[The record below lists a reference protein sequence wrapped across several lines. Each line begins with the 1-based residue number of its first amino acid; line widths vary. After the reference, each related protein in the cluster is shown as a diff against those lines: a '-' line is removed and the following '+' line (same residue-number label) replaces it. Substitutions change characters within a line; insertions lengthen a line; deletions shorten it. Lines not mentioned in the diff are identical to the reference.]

1 MSTKYSLKT
10 PRHVSLQSVMFFTQ
24 PSLLLC
30 VALVVFMYWRIPT
43 RIDMTLAVDTP
54 PSAFDRAALPGSLND
69 GRFPL
74 DRIRR
79 MIVMFPDFP
88 KQRSVEMS
96 NIREMHLMSEQ
107 PMRVEIQEVGGASNI
122 RLQGIVSE
130 FRTRAGGLWHEM
142 LRTQFDRLMASR
154 FGIWMILGGWLLLTG
169 VGWIKIYQAL
179 H

>member
-10 PRHVSLQSVMFFTQ
+10 PQRVSLQSVMFFTQ

-30 VALVVFMYWRIPT
+30 VALVAFMYWRIPT
-43 RIDMTLAVDTP
+43 RIDMMLTVDAP

-74 DRIRR
+74 NRIHR
-79 MIVMFPDFP
+79 MLVMFPDFP
-88 KQRSVEMS
+88 KQQPVEMS
-96 NIREMHLMSEQ
+96 NIREMRLMSEQ
-107 PMRVEIQEVGGASNI
+107 PMRVEIQDVGGASNV

-130 FRTRAGGLWHEM
+130 FRTHAGGLWHEM
-142 LRTQFDRLMASR
+142 RRTQFDRLMASR
-154 FGIWMILGGWLLLTG
+154 LGIWIILGGWLLLTG

-179 H
+179 K